1 MPDISM
7 CANEACPLKNKCYRY
22 TATPTMYRQ
31 AYADFAPD
39 DKGECDYFWENKPK
53 KQDAVP
59 NKLKH

>member
-1 MPDISM
+1 
-7 CANEACPLKNKCYRY
+7 
-22 TATPTMYRQ
+22 MYRQ